1 MWLCGTDGHAPGEW
15 HLDARIKQSKI
26 WFKIKIHFVMCDF
39 MTTQLHRAVM
49 SQMVCVF
56 GWFCVGAGPSCTLHS
71 RLTGDY
77 LESIV
82 FNFQH
87 YICIVISHAMS
98 VLISLKMFNSYGN
111 SNQDSA
117 CRRRILPNTLP
128 STCTLNS
135 SQLTRALS
143 LCRVDSAASHPLSRI
158 SEFAMAAQ
166 QACSTQDRCYFF
178 T

>member
-1 MWLCGTDGHAPGEW
+1 M
-15 HLDARIKQSKI
+15 SKKNLI
-26 WFKIKIHFVMCDF
+26 HTFKKVYFFNGFFFVKDDPKIHFVMCDF
-39 MTTQLHRAVM
+39 NHFMNTQLHRAVV
-49 SQMVCVF
+49 SRMVCVF
-56 GWFCVGAGPSCTLHS
+56 GWFCVGAGPSCHLHS
-71 RLTGDY
+71 GLTGVY

-98 VLISLKMFNSYGN
+98 VLISLKVFNSHGN

-117 CRRRILPNTLP
+117 CRRRILPRTLP

-143 LCRVDSAASHPLSRI
+143 LCRVDSAASH
-158 SEFAMAAQ
+158 
-166 QACSTQDRCYFF
+166 
-178 T
+178 